1 MTEIKD
7 KDLEK
12 VGGGVFDKPG
22 AATFDPVTGKIKDK
36 SSGSLTADYMPTTPG
51 GYCEHFVINNSLY
64 SENCC
69 RNCTYF
75 TKDFSGCF
83 CMFK

>member
-7 KDLEK
+7 KDLEQAA
-12 VGGGVFDKPG
+12 GGVFDKPG
-22 AATFDPVTGKIKDK
+22 EVRDRD
-36 SSGSLTADYMPTTPG
+36 SGFGNHKPTTED
-51 GYCEHFVINNSLY
+51 GYCEHFAKDSIY

-69 RNCTYF
+69 RGCAYF